1 MIDKI
6 IQKNTK
12 VFAMCPFKNR
22 EYKVA
27 KKANAK
33 NNIPKVLINNLF
45 LRRR

>member
-1 MIDKI
+1 MVDKI
-6 IQKNTK
+6 IQKPTK
-12 VFAMCPFKNR
+12 VSAMCPFKNR
-22 EYKVA
+22 EYKAA